1 MATHVLCRGK
11 RTFPYADDGLS
22 VVFLEPGGEHLLDAG
37 CVPGLV
43 AEGWVEVAVA
53 KPAKPR

>member
-1 MATHVLCRGK
+1 MAKPVLCRVK
-11 RTFPYADDGLS
+11 RTFPYSEDGIT

-43 AEGWVEVAVA
+43 AEGWVEVVVA